1 MATIV
6 TRAGK
11 GSPLTNT
18 ELDNNFTNLNT
29 DKLENI
35 SSSIASA
42 ATITPPS
49 ANTQYTVTALA
60 EAATIAAPSGT
71 PAANHRQVLRLKD
84 NGTARG
90 LTWTLTANGFR
101 PIGVTLPTT
110 TVLGKTTYIGYVWNA
125 TDSFW
130 DVIAVVTE
138 A

>member
-71 PAANHRQVLRLKD
+71 PVANHRQVLRLKD

-90 LTWTLTANGFR
+90 LTWTLTTNGFR

-110 TVLGKTTYIGYVWNA
+110 TVLGKTTYVGYVWNA